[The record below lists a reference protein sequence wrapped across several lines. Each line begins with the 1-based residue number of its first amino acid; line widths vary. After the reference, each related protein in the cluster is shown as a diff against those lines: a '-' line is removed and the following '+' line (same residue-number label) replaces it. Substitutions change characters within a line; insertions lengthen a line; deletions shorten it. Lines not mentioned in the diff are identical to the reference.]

1 MLKWYGNKKKRKMK
15 TVIHPGDSRGHANHG
30 WLDTYHTFSFADYFD
45 PERIHFG
52 ALRVLNDDFVE
63 GGKGFGRHPH
73 DNMEIVTIMLEGELR
88 HSDSMGH
95 TEVLHRN
102 EVQAMSAGTGIFHS
116 EVNNLPDTP
125 LNLLQ
130 IWVFPEQRNIKPR
143 YEQKGFDPVLR
154 KNQWQLLVAPDQ
166 SKGTLDI
173 KQRSWFSRIDITGGK
188 STKYELYNK
197 ENGVY
202 LFVIGGK
209 ILVEN
214 DLHLHR
220 RDGAG
225 IWETGSISLFAE
237 EDAELLAIE
246 VPMLE

>member
-1 MLKWYGNKKKRKMK
+1 MK
-15 TVIHPGDSRGHANHG
+15 TVIHPAESRGHANHG
-30 WLDTYHTFSFADYFD
+30 WLNTYHTFSFADYFD

-52 ALRVLNDDFVE
+52 ALRVLNDDQVD

-73 DNMEIVTIMLEGELR
+73 DNMEIVTIMLDGELR

-95 TEVLHRN
+95 TEVLHRD

-116 EVNNLPDTP
+116 EFNNLPDKP
-125 LNLLQ
+125 LKLLQ

-143 YEQKGFDPVLR
+143 YEQKAFDPNFR
-154 KNQWQLLVAPDQ
+154 NNQWQLLVAPNQTD
-166 SKGTLDI
+166 GALDM
-173 KQRSWFSRIDITGGK
+173 KQKSWFSRIDLTRGK
-188 STKYELYNK
+188 SATYELNLR

-209 ILVEN
+209 ITVEN
-214 DLHLHR
+214 DLQLGE

-225 IWETGSISLFAE
+225 IWEADKISVLAE
-237 EDAELLAIE
+237 EDSELLAIE